1 MRVAMDT
8 NALMM
13 PVEVDL
19 RVFEELDRLLGE
31 YTPVVPAA
39 VIAELESLAE
49 SGGTAGRAAQ
59 VGLDLADRCESVQ
72 STESY
77 ADDAL
82 VALGTT
88 GKVDSVVTNDAPLRN
103 RLLEA
108 GVPVIHLRGRNQL
121 TRTQP

>member
-1 MRVAMDT
+1 MRVAMDA

-13 PVEVDL
+13 PVEADL

-31 YTPVVPAA
+31 YTPVVPD
-39 VIAELESLAE
+39 VVRAELESLADS
-49 SGGTAGRAAQ
+49 SGQAGRAAQ
-59 VGLDLADRCESVQ
+59 VGLDLADRCDPISAAEP
-72 STESY
+72 Y

-82 VALGTT
+82 LALGRA
-88 GKVDSVVTNDAPLRN
+88 GEVDAVVTNDAPLRE

-108 GVPVIHLRGRNQL
+108 GVQVIHLRGRNQL